1 MSHIPTNVAPHVA
14 CSMFQSIKFDLIYYI
29 PPMSCIA
36 MARKWRPRSF
46 DEMVGQEHIA
56 QTLKNAINTGNI
68 HHAFLFTGTRGVGKT
83 TSARILAAMLNCESE
98 NKPCGE
104 CESCKAI
111 AAGSSMDVSE
121 FDAASNSGVD
131 EMRELLEGTQ
141 YPPMSSKYKA
151 LIIDEVH
158 ALSSKAWSSM
168 LKTLEEPPSYL
179 IFILATT
186 EVNKVPATI
195 LSRVLRFDFKRL
207 SPMQISK
214 RLAFICEQEGI
225 NAEQEAL
232 SIISEKADGS
242 MRDSLTI
249 FDEVFAYSGK
259 TITAESVQNALG
271 IPSNALYFELV
282 QAFEAHDAKG
292 SFAVLE
298 KAMASGVEV
307 QMFLDGFI
315 RFLRNF
321 LYAKVGLSAEQLE
334 ISQGSLDSL
343 KALAPTFEQG
353 DILRIAK
360 IITELSLKCS
370 AKYGL
375 NPRLLAEAEFS
386 KIAWLDRVAN
396 IKEALEKF
404 QNAPVA
410 PTAPQKEE
418 NQKKISTN
426 SAASSSS
433 STSST
438 ASASATTTA
447 AASVGAFQLAI

>member
-1 MSHIPTNVAPHVA
+1 MGSREWGVV
-14 CSMFQSIKFDLIYYI
+14 FYI
-29 PPMSCIA
+29 RFMPYVA

-46 DEMVGQEHIA
+46 SEMAGQEHIA
-56 QTLKNAINTGNI
+56 QTLKNAIATGNI

-83 TSARILAAMLNCESE
+83 TSARILAAMLNCTAEGGQ
-98 NKPCGE
+98 KPCGE
-104 CESCKAI
+104 CENCKAI
-111 AAGSSMDVSE
+111 ATGSSMDVSE

-131 EMRELLEGTQ
+131 EMRDLLEGTQ
-141 YPPMSSKYKA
+141 YPPMNSKYRA

-179 IFILATT
+179 VFILATT

-214 RLAFICEQEGI
+214 RLSFICEQEGI
-225 NAEQEAL
+225 EVEPEAL

-242 MRDSLTI
+242 MRDALTI

-259 TITAESVQNALG
+259 SITAESVQSALG

-282 QAFEAHDAKG
+282 KTFEAHDAKG

-298 KAMASGVEV
+298 KAMATGTEV
-307 QMFLDGFI
+307 QIFLSGFI
-315 RFLRNF
+315 KFLRNF
-321 LYAKVGLSAEQLE
+321 LYARIGLPAGQLE
-334 ISQGSLDSL
+334 ISQASLDNL
-343 KALAPTFEQG
+343 KALAPTFEEG

-360 IITELSLKCS
+360 IITELIGKCS
-370 AKYGL
+370 ARHGL
-375 NPRLLAEAEFS
+375 NPRLLTETEFS

-396 IKEALEKF
+396 IKEALE
-404 QNAPVA
+404 NIAPA
-410 PTAPQKEE
+410 TPLKEE
-418 NQKKISTN
+418 NQKKTRPAFDSAATTGSPTN
-426 SAASSSS
+426 SSSPAN
-433 STSST
+433 T
-438 ASASATTTA
+438 AGS
-447 AASVGAFQLAI
+447 FRLAL